1 MMGRHAPEDRAFLRQ
16 EFIGMDA
23 RVAASNHPGYRGIS
37 GRVVDETRG
46 TIHIGTGS
54 GVKIIPKQGNTFH
67 LGGREIDGSAILFRP
82 EERIK
87 KIR

>member
-1 MMGRHAPEDRAFLRQ
+1 MGKHTPEDRAFLRQ

-23 RVAASNHPGYRGIS
+23 SVTSCHHPGYLGIS
-37 GRVVDETRG
+37 GKVVDETMG
-46 TIHIGTGS
+46 TIHIGTDT
-54 GVKIIPKQGNTFH
+54 GVKIIPKQGNTFN
-67 LGGREIDGSAILFRP
+67 LSGREIDGRTILFRP